1 MSKLYKIA
9 VIDDDEV
16 FQLIIKK
23 QMEMRKFTCEILS
36 FFNGQTAIEYLNA
49 NLNSPEKLP
58 QLIMLDVNM
67 PIKDGW
73 EFLEDYKLLPS
84 KIKKSIVLYMVTSSV
99 IQTDIDRAA
108 KNEDVHGYISKPI
121 TSQNL
126 DDILMQLPPIN

>member
-1 MSKLYKIA
+1 MSRLYKIA

-23 QMEMRKFTCEILS
+23 QLEMRNFSCEILRFS
-36 FFNGQTAIEYLNA
+36 NGQESINFLKDNIQY
-49 NLNSPEKLP
+49 SEKLP

-73 EFLEDYKLLPS
+73 EFLEEYKHLPFDT
-84 KIKKSIVLYMVTSSV
+84 KKSIMLYMVTSSV

-108 KNEDVHGYISKPI
+108 KNEDIHSFISKPI
-121 TSQNL
+121 TNQNL
-126 DDILMQLPPIN
+126 DEILMHFSTVN